1 VALAV
6 KNELESRG
14 DESDRLRLQDVERAR
29 YESDLARRR
38 FMQVDPDRRLVADS
52 LEAEWNQ
59 ALRALAE
66 AKERYEKQRQADRA
80 GLDDEQRA
88 AIMTLATDFPRLWDD
103 PRTPH
108 RERKRMARLLIADVT
123 LLKGNELRAQVRFKG
138 GATRTLTLPSPK
150 PRWMLQQTQA
160 TVVAEINRLLEAHTD
175 AEIAALLND
184 QGMISGSGKPFKRL
198 MVARIRI
205 RYRLESRYSRLR
217 ARGLLSLHDI
227 ARHLD
232 VKPDTIKIWRR
243 AGLLRAHPYDDKGQ
257 CLFEVP
263 GPDAPIKYRHQRK
276 SRGKSASC
284 QATVNPLN

>member
-1 VALAV
+1 MIHGGVLDDAIGKLLVETVTPLTLEVALAV

-14 DESDRLRLQDVERAR
+14 DE
-29 YESDLARRR
+29 
-38 FMQVDPDRRLVADS
+38 
-52 LEAEWNQ
+52 
-59 ALRALAE
+59 
-66 AKERYEKQRQADRA
+66 
-80 GLDDEQRA
+80 
-88 AIMTLATDFPRLWDD
+88 
-103 PRTPH
+103 
-108 RERKRMARLLIADVT
+108 
-123 LLKGNELRAQVRFKG
+123 
-138 GATRTLTLPSPK
+138 
-150 PRWMLQQTQA
+150 
-160 TVVAEINRLLEAHTD
+160 
-175 AEIAALLND
+175 
-184 QGMISGSGKPFKRL
+184 
-198 MVARIRI
+198 I